1 MEDIHVRVDVV
12 DGIPYTTNDGEPP
25 EIVVFPTRTKM
36 ENALVALTG
45 MVENVN
51 EAPPLTGNGRIEAAE
66 ADEIV

>member
-1 MEDIHVRVDVV
+1 MQVRAEAV

-36 ENALVALTG
+36 EKALVALTG
-45 MVENVN
+45 VVENVK
-51 EAPPLTGNGRIEAAE
+51 EAPPLTDNGRTEAAD